1 MKLND
6 ICIAVALGALSVA
19 AFAQEPDRPRL
30 SLEERIA
37 KAGGEVLK
45 PGTFAGKVSIV
56 NQQKKVPDSDCTAVA
71 ALFAEATRCN
81 VVADDGADAAV
92 KLYVVDDPKE
102 PVVLLAPEDR
112 WGKLNVAKMVDDLPG
127 ERAKERFFA
136 PRARKMML
144 KSLSL
149 LIGGGSS
156 QFPGNVMNAATMRD
170 LDQCQESIPV
180 DMTDNYIAY
189 LKAIGVTQAEKT
201 TYRKACREGWAP
213 APTNDVQKAIW
224 DKVHAVP
231 ATPMKIEFDP
241 KKGR

>member
-6 ICIAVALGALSVA
+6 ICMVVALGVLSAA
-19 AFAQEPDRPRL
+19 AFAQGQNDPKL
-30 SLEERIA
+30 SYEERIA
-37 KAGGEVLK
+37 RAGGEVLK
-45 PGTFAGKVSIV
+45 PGTFSGKVSIV
-56 NQQKKVPDSDCTAVA
+56 NQQKRIPDLDCSAVA
-71 ALFAEATRCN
+71 ARFAEATRCN
-81 VVADDGADAAV
+81 IVADDGANAVV
-92 KLYVVDDPKE
+92 KLYVIDDPKE
-102 PVVLLAPEDR
+102 PVVLLAPEDH
-112 WGKLNVAKMVDDLPG
+112 WGRLNIAKMVGDLPS
-127 ERAKERFFA
+127 ERARERFFA
-136 PRARKMML
+136 SRARKMML

-156 QFPGNVMNAATMRD
+156 QFPGNVMNVATIRD
-170 LDQCQESIPV
+170 LDQCQESIPI
-180 DMTDNYIAY
+180 DMADNYIAY